1 MMLSF
6 GGKMPRDEGAVFVA
20 ANATVLGDVTL
31 GRGVNI
37 WYGAVLR
44 ADEGALILGEN
55 SNVQDN
61 AVLHCDPGGQVVLGK
76 NVTVGHSALVHGCT
90 VGDHVLIGMGSIVLD
105 GARIGDHCIVGAGAL
120 VTGKMDAPA
129 GSMILGSPAKVV
141 RPLTPEEL
149 QSIQESAQDY
159 LHMARQYRKG

>member
-1 MMLSF
+1 MFSEQRKTDADVLICEGACVVGDVDLAPGVSVWYNAVLR
-6 GGKMPRDEGAVFVA
+6 GDEGAISVGRETNLQDGVILH
-20 ANATVLGDVTL
+20 ANTVV
-31 GRGVNI
+31 
-37 WYGAVLR
+37 
-44 ADEGALILGEN
+44 
-55 SNVQDN
+55 
-61 AVLHCDPGGQVVLGK
+61 GQGC
-76 NVTVGHSALVHGCT
+76 TVGHGAILHGCT